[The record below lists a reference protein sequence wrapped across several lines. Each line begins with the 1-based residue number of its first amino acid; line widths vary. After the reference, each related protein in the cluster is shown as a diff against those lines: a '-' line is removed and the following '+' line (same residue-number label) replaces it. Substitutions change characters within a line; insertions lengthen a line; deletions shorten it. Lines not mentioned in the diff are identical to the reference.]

1 MKMIDRL
8 GKALFPRRPG
18 WWRRKQLKTI
28 LWAVLSSVILGILM
42 VGIMLYAL
50 RQR

>member
-1 MKMIDRL
+1 MKMIDL
-8 GKALFPRRPG
+8 VAKALFPRRPG
-18 WWRRKQLKTI
+18 WWRRKQVKTI
-28 LWAVLSSVILGILM
+28 LWAVLSSVIFGFVM

>member
-1 MKMIDRL
+1 MKMIDLL
-8 GKALFPRRPG
+8 GKTLFPKRPG

-28 LWAVLSSVILGILM
+28 LWAGLSALIFGFIM
-42 VGIMLYAL
+42 VGMMLYAL